1 MNEEKEKLIL
11 EIIMKMRKLTDSEK
25 QQVIDRVEQLRNQPS
40 SLSAEAH

>member
-25 QQVIDRVEQLRNQPS
+25 KQVIDHVERLRNQPS
-40 SLSAEAH
+40 SLSAEAR

>member
-11 EIIMKMRKLTDSEK
+11 EIIIKMRKLTDSEK
-25 QQVIDRVEQLRNQPS
+25 QLIIDRVEQLKNQPS